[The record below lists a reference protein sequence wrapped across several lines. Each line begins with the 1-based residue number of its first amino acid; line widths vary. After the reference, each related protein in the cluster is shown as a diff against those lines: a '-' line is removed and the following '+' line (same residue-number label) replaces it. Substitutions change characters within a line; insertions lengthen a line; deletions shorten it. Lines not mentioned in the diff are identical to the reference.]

1 MKKSVLFKDLISLK
15 KSFLIFLLTVCSCC
29 LSFAQNRQITGK
41 VTSSDNGTAL
51 PGVSVRIKGSSAGVS
66 SDTNGNF
73 RISVPDNTTLVFTYI
88 GYIQQEVTPRGSV
101 VNIKLAPNVNTLNE
115 VSVVSIGYGTARRSD
130 LTGSVSSVSAAT
142 IAKVPVVTVDQ
153 ALQGRAAGVQVTNN
167 DASPGGNISVLI
179 RGTGSLAANGNG
191 PLYVVDGYPVQTG
204 GINNINPSDIASI
217 DVLKDASSAAIY
229 GIRAANGVVL
239 VTTKKGRKDGV
250 QISFDAYNAFQ
261 SRPKTY
267 KLLNA
272 QQFATLA
279 NQTAANDPTTQF
291 IAFPAWNNPASLTNA
306 DWQRAI
312 YRSGLTQNYS
322 VALRGGS
329 DKVQSATSVGYYDQK
344 GIVLGSYFKR
354 ISLGLNLDY
363 QPIKWLK
370 SSTSAKYTYQNANNP
385 FGTSVNSTGLG
396 VIAQLPPTLNG
407 GSNITSEITDSNGN
421 YGFYNPIYT
430 YTAKYSNPIYSINN
444 NQYSN
449 VGQYLLT
456 NSSLEAT
463 ILTGLRVKTNA
474 GITITNANG
483 TYFSPSD
490 GRIVAQYGAAGGATQ
505 NAAYSQSQGTS
516 FD

>member
-1 MKKSVLFKDLISLK
+1 MIRKLRLKNVVALIGFSLSLLISI
-15 KSFLIFLLTVCSCC
+15 SG
-29 LSFAQNRQITGK
+29 FAQNKTVTGT
-41 VTSSDNGTAL
+41 VTDASSGQTL
-51 PGVSVRIKGSSAGVS
+51 PGVTIRVKNSSKISTTDLNGKYSLAVDAGS
-66 SDTNGNF
+66 
-73 RISVPDNTTLVFTYI
+73 TLVFSYI
-88 GYIQQEVTPRGSV
+88 GFVDQEIAVGNKTVISPKMG
-101 VNIKLAPNVNTLNE
+101 VNTKSLSE
-115 VSVVSIGYGTARRSD
+115 VVVIGYGTAKRSD
-130 LTGSVSSVSAAT
+130 LTGSVSSVNAAT

-167 DASPGGNISVLI
+167 DASPGGNISVMI

-191 PLYVVDGYPVQTG
+191 PLYVIDGYPVETG

-229 GIRAANGVVL
+229 GIRAANGVVI

-261 SRPKTY
+261 SKPKTY

-279 NQTAANDPTTQF
+279 NQTAATDPTNQF
-291 IAFPAWNNPASLTNA
+291 VAFPAWSNPASLTNA
-306 DWQRAI
+306 DWQNAI

-322 VALRGGS
+322 LALRGGS
-329 DKVQSATSVGYYDQK
+329 DKVQSSTSVGYYDQK

-363 QPIKWLK
+363 QPAKWLR

-385 FGTSVNSTGLG
+385 FTTGSTGLG
-396 VIAQLPPTLNG
+396 SIAQLPPTLNG
-407 GSNITSEITDSNGN
+407 GSNITSQIMDGNGN

-430 YTAKYSNPIYSINN
+430 YTASYTNPIYTINN
-444 NQYSN
+444 NQYAN
-449 VGQYLLT
+449 VNQYLLT

-463 ILTGLRVKTNA
+463 VFTGLKIKTNA
-474 GITITNANG
+474 GITITNG
-483 TYFSPSD
+483 TYFSPPDS
-490 GRIVAQYGAAGGATQ
+490 RITAQYGASGGATQ
-505 NAAYSQSQGTS
+505 NAGYKSENLI
-516 FD
+516 